1 MNVCPKEFSIP
12 DQNIEASSFCTK
24 NKFVKRN
31 VKSTSFE
38 KWGKNLNDLIRQ
50 VQNKNFMNITNS
62 MFLSTYF
69 VGRI

>member
-31 VKSTSFE
+31 IKSTSFE
-38 KWGKNLNDLIRQ
+38 IHREKLKWPDPSSPK
-50 VQNKNFMNITNS
+50 
-62 MFLSTYF
+62 
-69 VGRI
+69 